1 MSNMSEQ
8 NLIKASV
15 FVVKIKK
22 KKGQKDNQWS
32 TRHNTESWRLNNA
45 NTAMAKW
52 LKTNNDL
59 QNTTQQPED

>member
-22 KKGQKDNQWS
+22 KKGQKDNQ
-32 TRHNTESWRLNNA
+32 
-45 NTAMAKW
+45 
-52 LKTNNDL
+52 
-59 QNTTQQPED
+59 

>member
-1 MSNMSEQ
+1 VA
-8 NLIKASV
+8 ASRR
-15 FVVKIKK
+15 KQPIIWPKE

-45 NTAMAKW
+45 NTAMAEW

-59 QNTTQQPED
+59 QNTAQQPED